1 MTRKHLNPL
10 AKSLGWKLS
19 RIISMEQDHPRWMA
33 EQTFW
38 DTVDIVITGLK
49 QANPNV
55 DRDRFVNAVKDE
67 ADRIAKDSV
76 VLITV

>member
-10 AKSLGWKLS
+10 AKNLGWKLS

-38 DTVDIVITGLK
+38 DTVYILVTHLQK
-49 QANPNV
+49 ANPNV

-67 ADRIAKDSV
+67 AERISKEPVFLFTA
-76 VLITV
+76 